1 VNEHERTPWGWIA
14 WLLTGA
20 TRVVLLVVGYLSAL
34 IPIYAWPFTLFCAF
48 VLAWSP
54 HTRKHAIAMIA
65 LAVIINAIVIATVV
79 K

>member
-1 VNEHERTPWGWIA
+1 LNEHEHSPWGWIA

-20 TRVVLLVVGYLSAL
+20 TRIVLLVVGYLSAL

-48 VLAWSP
+48 VLAWSRR
-54 HTRKHAIAMIA
+54 TRKHAIAMVA

>member
-1 VNEHERTPWGWIA
+1 LNEHERSPWGWIA

-48 VLAWSP
+48 VLAWSR

-65 LAVIINAIVIATVV
+65 LAVIVNAIVIATVV